1 MAAHLTAN
9 STSLKACRQSG
20 ISMLFALLTLMVMSL
35 AAVALLRS
43 VDTAALIAGNLGFK
57 QDATAVSALATS
69 QATAALDQRRLAGL
83 LDSDDAAG
91 GYYASSLDNL
101 DPTGATT
108 SATKKM
114 FIVDWLGDGGC
125 SYALA
130 GAYTT
135 CLQAK
140 LGAPIGG
147 STVRWIITRLC
158 KSATAESATNP
169 CAKPPSSSTS
179 SATASA
185 RGVLSAGGRI
195 TGASASPYYRIIVR
209 TEGARGTVSF
219 TEAIIHF

>member
-1 MAAHLTAN
+1 MPAHLFLN
-9 STSLKACRQSG
+9 LTSLAGARQRG

-43 VDTAALIAGNLGFK
+43 VDTAVLIAGNLGFK

-91 GYYASSLDNL
+91 GYYASSLENL
-101 DPTGATT
+101 DPTGTST
-108 SATKKM
+108 SATNKM

-125 SYALA
+125 SYATA
-130 GAYTT
+130 GTYAT
-135 CLQAK
+135 CVQAK
-140 LGAPIGG
+140 LGTPAGG
-147 STVRWIITRLC
+147 STVRWVITRLC
-158 KSATAESATNP
+158 KSASAESATNP
-169 CAKPPSSSTS
+169 CAKPTTS
-179 SATASA
+179 ASGTASA

-195 TGASASPYYRIIVR
+195 TGASSSPYYRIIVR